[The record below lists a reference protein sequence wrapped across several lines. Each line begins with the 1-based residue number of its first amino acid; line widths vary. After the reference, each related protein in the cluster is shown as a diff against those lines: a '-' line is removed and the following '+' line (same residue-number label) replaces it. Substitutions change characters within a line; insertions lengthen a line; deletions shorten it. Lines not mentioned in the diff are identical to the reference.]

1 MTHPAPRPTGAAR
14 FDLTP
19 FERWEAVTLDDVHVG
34 FLHRVLED
42 GVLTTRTGF
51 APTPA
56 QRAARGGLPERY
68 LAQTQVGFT
77 PDGDGWAW
85 TTHEDSA
92 GAQRGRI
99 DRERAGID
107 AAVLPSYAEYLLLAR
122 VAAEGPL
129 AVDRLEEASP
139 LQGGLRVPRAE
150 LRPADAG
157 GSDVRVAVVADGV
170 ELGAHL
176 VREGAVVA
184 SDWGGGTAST
194 PVADQAAATAGLD
207 AHVVTFAGLPIA

>member
-1 MTHPAPRPTGAAR
+1 M
-14 FDLTP
+14 
-19 FERWEAVTLDDVHVG
+19 TLDDVHVG

-42 GVLTTRTGF
+42 GVLTTRMGF

-56 QRAARGGLPERY
+56 QRAARDGLPERY

-92 GAQRGRI
+92 GAQRVRI

>member
-51 APTPA
+51 APTTA
-56 QRAARGGLPERY
+56 QRAARDGLPERY

-92 GAQRGRI
+92 GPISDSTIPRTP
-99 DRERAGID
+99 DRMRAVSSSSER
-107 AAVLPSYAEYLLLAR
+107 
-122 VAAEGPL
+122 
-129 AVDRLEEASP
+129 
-139 LQGGLRVPRAE
+139 
-150 LRPADAG
+150 
-157 GSDVRVAVVADGV
+157 
-170 ELGAHL
+170 
-176 VREGAVVA
+176 
-184 SDWGGGTAST
+184 
-194 PVADQAAATAGLD
+194 
-207 AHVVTFAGLPIA
+207 F

>member
-42 GVLTTRTGF
+42 GVLTTRMGF

-92 GAQRGRI
+92 GAQRVNGR
-99 DRERAGID
+99 RFHP
-107 AAVLPSYAEYLLLAR
+107 AA
-122 VAAEGPL
+122 
-129 AVDRLEEASP
+129 
-139 LQGGLRVPRAE
+139 
-150 LRPADAG
+150 
-157 GSDVRVAVVADGV
+157 
-170 ELGAHL
+170 
-176 VREGAVVA
+176 
-184 SDWGGGTAST
+184 
-194 PVADQAAATAGLD
+194 QA
-207 AHVVTFAGLPIA
+207 